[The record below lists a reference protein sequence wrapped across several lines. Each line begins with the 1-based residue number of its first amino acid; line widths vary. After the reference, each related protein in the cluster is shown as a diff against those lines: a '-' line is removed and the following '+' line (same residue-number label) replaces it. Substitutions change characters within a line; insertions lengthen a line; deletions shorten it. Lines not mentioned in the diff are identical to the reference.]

1 MDELKIKSIILD
13 TIEASLA
20 AQLRA
25 VRRLRSGNDDTK
37 PRRRKKGMSQVDMA
51 YDILRRVKTP
61 LHVSEIIARIEQV
74 HGQRVDRESLV
85 SALVKKVQRQD
96 RFARTDKNVFGLI
109 ESER

>member
-37 PRRRKKGMSQVDMA
+37 PRRHKKGMSQVDMA
-51 YDILRRVKTP
+51 YDILRRGKTP
-61 LHVSEIIARIEQV
+61 LHVSEIIARIEQL

-109 ESER
+109 ESGR